1 MSGGQRSFSAPVA
14 LVRSLTL
21 VPAAALIVTNV
32 VGTGVFFKARVMTC
46 NVGTP
51 WMVLLAY
58 AAAGIFTLAGAL
70 TIAELSAMMP
80 RSGGLYNFIGAAF
93 GRVWAFL
100 YGWMETLLDG
110 AASVAAVAMVFVIFM
125 NDLLAGTL
133 SPLQVQLL
141 TAATIILVVLL
152 NLATVRF
159 NGIVA
164 SLITFMKVLLVAGI
178 GAAAFLWSD
187 GTWAN
192 FTASGAGGSCAGVAS
207 DARLGLAGFG
217 AAIVSALW
225 AYNGWAD
232 LSFVAEEV
240 RDPGRTL
247 PRATI
252 LASVLV
258 ILLYLLIN
266 AGYFFALDPLL
277 IANAAEDSSVA
288 GLVVAKLLGAAGAA
302 ALTIGL
308 MLSTLGALHS
318 TVLSVSRIPFA
329 MARDGMLPAA
339 LGKVS
344 VTTQVPANAIIL
356 LGACAIG
363 FAFSGT
369 FDVLTDLIVFMLLLF
384 NGLGV
389 AAVYVL
395 RRKLPDLERPYRT
408 WGYPVIPAIF
418 LAATIYLMINTI
430 WTTPW
435 RALSGVLI
443 VFAGLP
449 IYLFY
454 SRSEASGSAAEETH

>member
-1 MSGGQRSFSAPVA
+1 MLGGQRSSSAPVA

-133 SPLQVQLL
+133 SPLHVQLL

-159 NGIVA
+159 NGMVA
-164 SLITFMKVLLVAGI
+164 SMITFMKIVLVAGI

-207 DARLGLAGFG
+207 SGRLGLAGFG

-258 ILLYLLIN
+258 IFLYLLIN

-408 WGYPVIPAIF
+408 WGYPVIPAVF

-454 SRSEASGSAAEETH
+454 SRRMASGSDTEETY

>member
-1 MSGGQRSFSAPVA
+1 MPAGKGAFPTNGA

-21 VPAAALIVTNV
+21 IPAAALIVTNV
-32 VGTGVFFKARVMTC
+32 VGTGVFVKARVMTC

-58 AAAGIFTLAGAL
+58 SAAGIFTLAGAL

-80 RSGGLYNFIGAAF
+80 RSGGLYNFIAAAF
-93 GRVWAFL
+93 GRTWAFL

-110 AASVAAVAMVFVIFM
+110 AASVAAVAMVFVIFL
-125 NDLLAGTL
+125 NDLLAGAL
-133 SPLQVQLL
+133 SPLEVQMF

-152 NLATVRF
+152 NLATVHF

-164 SLITFMKVLLVAGI
+164 SLITLIKILLVLGI
-178 GAAAFLWSD
+178 GVAAFVWTD
-187 GTWAN
+187 GSWAN
-192 FTASGAGGSCAGVAS
+192 FAASGAGGSCAGVEPT
-207 DARLGLAGFG
+207 ARLGLAGLG

-240 RDPGRTL
+240 HDPGRTL

-252 LASVLV
+252 LASLLV
-258 ILLYLLIN
+258 IALYLLIN
-266 AGYFFALDPLL
+266 AGYFFALNPLL
-277 IANAAEDSSVA
+277 ISNSSEDSSVA
-288 GLVVAKLLGAAGAA
+288 GLVVSRLLGAAGAA
-302 ALTIGL
+302 ALTAGL

-318 TVLSVSRIPFA
+318 TVLSVSRIPYA
-329 MARDGMLPAA
+329 MARDGLLPAA
-339 LGKVS
+339 LGKVTR
-344 VTTQVPANAIIL
+344 TTRVPANAIVV

-395 RRKLPDLERPYRT
+395 RRKLPELDRPYRT
-408 WGYPVIPAIF
+408 WGYPVVPALF
-418 LAATIYLMINTI
+418 LAATAYLMINTLLA
-430 WTTPW
+430 TPL
-435 RALSGVLI
+435 RAISGLIIVL
-443 VFAGLP
+443 AGLP

-454 SRSEASGSAAEETH
+454 SRGPEDPAVAGTD

>member
-1 MSGGQRSFSAPVA
+1 MSGGQHSSAPVA

-32 VGTGVFFKARVMTC
+32 VGTGVFVKARVMTC
-46 NVGTP
+46 YVGTP
-51 WMVLLAY
+51 GMVLLAF
-58 AAAGIFTLAGAL
+58 AVAGIFTLAGAL

-159 NGIVA
+159 NGLAA
-164 SLITFMKVLLVAGI
+164 SIITFMKIILVAGI
-178 GAAAFLWSD
+178 GVSAFLWSD
-187 GTWAN
+187 GSWAN
-192 FTASGAGGSCAGVAS
+192 FAASGAGGSCAGVEPS
-207 DARLGLAGFG
+207 ARLGLAGFG
-217 AAIVSALW
+217 GAIVSALW

-240 RDPGRTL
+240 RDPGKTL

-258 ILLYLLIN
+258 IFLYLLIN

-277 IANAAEDSSVA
+277 IANSAEDSSIA

-308 MLSTLGALHS
+308 MLSTVGALHS

-339 LGKVS
+339 LARVS
-344 VTTQVPANAIIL
+344 ATARVPANAIIL

-369 FDVLTDLIVFMLLLF
+369 FDVLTDLIVFVLLLF

-408 WGYPVIPAIF
+408 WGYPVVPAIF

-430 WTTPW
+430 WSTPW
-435 RALSGVLI
+435 RALSGTLI
-443 VFAGLP
+443 VFGGLP
-449 IYLFY
+449 VYLFY
-454 SRSEASGSAAEETH
+454 SRRAARGSDMEETA